1 MSPLRINHAT
11 TTGDFS
17 LDGQSW
23 TVVNNVWVIGSDT
36 DCLIIDAPHNLAP
49 IVEVVAGRSVVGIFC
64 THAHNDHI
72 NRATEAAN
80 LFSCDI
86 LLHRDDLVLWDQTQ
100 TRPPSMR
107 LVENGETITMN
118 DADATVLHT
127 PGHTPGGL
135 SLYLPSLEAVFTGD
149 TLFRGGPGA
158 TGRSF
163 SDFPTII
170 ASISSRLLVLEPE
183 TTVYPG
189 HGETTTV
196 AEEKPDLELWIARGF

>member
-1 MSPLRINHAT
+1 M
-11 TTGDFS
+11 
-17 LDGQSW
+17 
-23 TVVNNVWVIGSDT
+23 
-36 DCLIIDAPHNLAP
+36 
-49 IVEVVAGRSVVGIFC
+49 
-64 THAHNDHI
+64 
-72 NRATEAAN
+72 
-80 LFSCDI
+80 
-86 LLHRDDLVLWDQTQ
+86 LWDQTQ
-100 TRPPSMR
+100 TRPPSIR
-107 LVENGETITMN
+107 LVENGETITIN
-118 DADATVLHT
+118 DADATILHT

-135 SLYLPSLEAVFTGD
+135 SLYVPSLEAVFTGD